1 MSLRLLGRL
10 RLQEKRRRRCAL
22 PAHSKS
28 ADHADQV
35 SHGRLPTIFGKEPGI
50 KRWLWGCVAVYA
62 FGMGA
67 SHANSWDF
75 NSPFGVAVNSDDVVY
90 VAEIKAK
97 RISKFTPDGES
108 LGTIEE
114 IEGYGTFAGP
124 FDVDIG
130 PHDWVY
136 ITDCFAHKVLV
147 LDADEN
153 LQFVLGAGTKS
164 MEPGE
169 FAEPHF
175 LTINAAGEIFVA
187 DTFNA
192 RIQKFSPRGKFIA
205 TWGSIGTGPGQF
217 LHNGYLA
224 RVDVDNQG
232 FLYVREFDGGRIQ
245 KYTEDGEY
253 IATFSKRGVQEG
265 ELDEGYGLTVI
276 DGKLYCPDTF
286 ESRIQIFSLD
296 GELLEV
302 WDRGEGDTGDQFN
315 HPVDIAQTSTG
326 DLIVSN
332 WKSERVVRLGKDG
345 KLLAEWGMS
354 LGSLLEWQP
363 PRWHQR
369 PTREPIKVGIYA
381 GVDETTLQKSHE
393 VGVDIL
399 YPSLNNQY
407 RGWGIKTPV
416 ATAASLGIEVHPS
429 IACHP
434 FGNGHPTPS
443 PIFKEHPEWLLW
455 KKDAKKP
462 IETILSWAHPEARTF
477 RADHIVAQVIEQG
490 VQGVMLDYIRY
501 LGTDYGYD
509 PVIVSGFFQKHGV
522 NPLDLPQDDMRW
534 MQYRADFVTD
544 FIVELR
550 HKLALAIP
558 DRHVEIS
565 VYLSGDDPAPGVY
578 LKGAMQ
584 DWKTWARMGIVD
596 KLHVAWYTRD
606 LDLIYTAVRRVREA
620 VPDRVKVNSFIAAY
634 GGNLNTPE
642 LLRKGFEASIA
653 AGADEVTI
661 YRIDAIYELDLWD
674 AIGEIAEDVNAGILG
689 ADPTGR

>member
-1 MSLRLLGRL
+1 MRFLTLITLTLAMLSPSPVTYAVD
-10 RLQEKRRRRCAL
+10 QE
-22 PAHSKS
+22 
-28 ADHADQV
+28 
-35 SHGRLPTIFGKEPGI
+35 
-50 KRWLWGCVAVYA
+50 
-62 FGMGA
+62 
-67 SHANSWDF
+67 WDF
-75 NSPFGVAVNSDDVVY
+75 DSPFGVAVNSQDVVY

-97 RISKFTPDGES
+97 RVSKFTTNGES

-114 IEGYGTFAGP
+114 IEGYGKFAGP
-124 FDVDIG
+124 FDVHIG
-130 PHDWVY
+130 PNDWVY
-136 ITDCFAHKVLV
+136 ITDCFGHRVLV
-147 LDADEN
+147 LDADEK
-153 LQFVLGAGTKS
+153 LQFVMGSGTKS

-175 LTINAAGEIFVA
+175 IAVNAAREIFVA

-192 RIQKFSPRGKFIA
+192 RIQKFSPEGEFITA
-205 TWGSIGTGPGQF
+205 WGSIGQGPGQY

-232 FLYVREFDGGRIQ
+232 FVYVREFDGGRIQ

-253 IATFSKRGVQEG
+253 VATFSKRGVAEG

-286 ESRIQIFSLD
+286 ESRVQIFSLD

-302 WDRGEGDTGDQFN
+302 WNRGEGDTGDQFN
-315 HPVDIAQTSTG
+315 NPVDIAQTSTG

-332 WKSERVVRLGKDG
+332 WKSERVVRLSKDG
-345 KLLAEWGMS
+345 KLLTDWGKS
-354 LGSLLEWQP
+354 LESLLTWQP
-363 PRWHQR
+363 PGWRVR
-369 PTREPIKVGIYA
+369 PTREPIKVSIYA
-381 GVDETTLQKSHE
+381 GVDDTTLQKSHE
-393 VGVDIL
+393 AGVDIL

-407 RGWGIKTPV
+407 LGWGIKTPV

-429 IACHP
+429 IAGNS
-434 FGNGHPTPS
+434 FGMGNPTPS
-443 PIFKEHPEWLLW
+443 PVFKEHPEWLLW

-462 IETILSWAHPEARTF
+462 IETIHSWAHPEVRSF
-477 RADHIVAQVIEQG
+477 RADHIVAQVKAQG

-501 LGTDYGYD
+501 LGSDYGYD
-509 PVIVSGFFQKHGV
+509 PIIVNGFFRKYGI
-522 NPLDLPQDDMRW
+522 NPLELPQDDMRW
-534 MQYRADFVTD
+534 LQYRADFVTD

-550 HKLALAIP
+550 HKLALELP

-565 VYLSGDDPAPGVY
+565 VYLSGDDPDPEVY
-578 LKGAMQ
+578 LKSAMQ
-584 DWKTWARMGIVD
+584 DWKTWAKMGIVD

-620 VPDRVKVNSFIAAY
+620 VPNRVKINSFIAAY
-634 GGNLNTPE
+634 GGNLNSPE

-661 YRIDAIYELDLWD
+661 YRIDAVYERDLWE
-674 AIGEIAEDVNAGILG
+674 AIGEITRDIDNGTLAAKSVGNRNAGM
-689 ADPTGR
+689 